1 MKKTTLFTMLTMLL
15 LFVSSNVWADD
26 EPFYTLETV
35 PFTEGTNHTDY
46 NKYFD
51 DEHDGMIWNAPGN
64 QSMDGRWRIGGKSTK
79 EVPFDKV
86 DRTITAKTPMASAID
101 RVVLNHFGVS
111 RDQVTVNSLTL
122 TVASDEEY
130 KTVIDEVVLTPSITK
145 GKAGSEEF
153 LPTAFAEWPTEA
165 YYRLTINLSNTSTS
179 NGGLDVA
186 SIQFFAPTGGGGVTV
201 RKPSIT
207 PNGGTFY
214 EPQEVTLVSE
224 GNTIYYTLDGTEPN
238 EASTEYTV
246 PFVVSQ
252 SCTVKAIAYDND
264 DNASSIASA
273 DFIIKTA
280 ATYTSIAELCAAAT
294 KTQEQAVVVFN
305 NWICTGV
312 ANSNAYFTDGKNG
325 ILLYQN
331 GHGFEVGDVLTGST
345 QVSLT
350 LYNECAEIVGL
361 TSTSQ
366 GLTVTKGEGAIPMKV
381 VISDL
386 EKNMQGNLITLE
398 NVTYNAASNVFID
411 DDDNEITPYNRFIK
425 LPTLIDG
432 KPYNVTGVA
441 IWFAN
446 KQVWEIAPRT
456 EQEFQLLTSQI
467 APVSSWSVASESVHV
482 NGTPT
487 ATFTTNSDGA
497 VTYTSS
503 DENVATI
510 DANGNITPKAYGVTT
525 ITASVAETETYLADS
540 KSFTLRVNE
549 EGYAEVVFAYND
561 EDIAGLG
568 APDTGAEIT
577 VTRNDVITFYANK
590 AYAKPDDTHIKFYG
604 SKFEKQGEGE
614 EETTVLTE
622 PSIIQLS
629 VVNGYAIVKI
639 TLTATGEGY
648 IKEWKDQ
655 YGTAA
660 AIDGATATWEGD
672 CEKVVLTNQASS
684 QARIKTIAVTYIDTS
699 IVDAISLTPATSE
712 GEKVIYNLAGQ
723 RLQKMQKG
731 INIVGGKKYIV
742 K

>member
-1 MKKTTLFTMLTMLL
+1 MKKTTFYSLLTMLL
-15 LFVSSNVWADD
+15 FCVSNAWADASWVKTAPED
-26 EPFYTLETV
+26 LQTGDVVAFVELTNSYVLTNNS
-35 PFTEGTNHTDY
+35 GT
-46 NKYFD
+46 
-51 DEHDGMIWNAPGN
+51 
-64 QSMDGRWRIGGKSTK
+64 
-79 EVPFDKV
+79 
-86 DRTITAKTPMASAID
+86 ASAPAAATIS
-101 RVVLNHFGVS
+101 LNDDKSEILGQVS
-111 RDQVTVNSLTL
+111 DQWKWEVTV
-122 TVASDEEY
+122 SDNGLQLNVPGSSDY
-130 KTVIDEVVLTPSITK
+130 LYCTNTNNGVRVGSNTNNVFTI
-145 GKAGSEEF
+145 SEEGYLF
-153 LPTAFAEWPTEA
+153 NKATSRYIGVYKDKPDWRCYTSINNNIKDQSFAFFKYT
-165 YYRLTINLSNTSTS
+165 
-179 NGGLDVA
+179 D
-186 SIQFFAPTGGGGVTV
+186 GGGGGTTVAKPTFNPAGGIYTEALTVTISADEDCYILYTTDGISP
-201 RKPSIT
+201 KESQAAI
-207 PNGGTFY
+207 
-214 EPQEVTLVSE
+214 LVE
-224 GNTIYYTLDGTEPN
+224 GNTATVEVKETTTIRAFALDRDEN
-238 EASTEYTV
+238 KSSEAV
-246 PFVVSQ
+246 
-252 SCTVKAIAYDND
+252 
-264 DNASSIASA
+264 
-273 DFIIKTA
+273 
-280 ATYTSIAELCAAAT
+280 ATYKIVTPVNTIAELCAAAT
-294 KTQEQAVVVFN
+294 ETLEPAVVVFN

-312 ANSNAYFTDGKNG
+312 ASSNAYFTDGKNG

-398 NVTYNAASNVFID
+398 NVTYNAASGVFID

-467 APVSSWSVASESVHV
+467 APVSSWSVASESVYV

-540 KSFTLRVNE
+540 KSFTLHVNE
-549 EGYAEVVFAYND
+549 EGYAEVVFGYND

-590 AYAKPDDTHIKFYG
+590 AYAKPDDTHIKIYG

-629 VVNGYAIVKI
+629 VVNGYAIVKV

>member
-1 MKKTTLFTMLTMLL
+1 MLL
-15 LFVSSNVWADD
+15 FCVSNAWADASWVKTAPED
-26 EPFYTLETV
+26 LQTGDVVAFVELTNSYVLTNNS
-35 PFTEGTNHTDY
+35 GT
-46 NKYFD
+46 
-51 DEHDGMIWNAPGN
+51 
-64 QSMDGRWRIGGKSTK
+64 
-79 EVPFDKV
+79 
-86 DRTITAKTPMASAID
+86 ASAPSAATIS
-101 RVVLNHFGVS
+101 LNDDKSEILGQVS
-111 RDQVTVNSLTL
+111 DQWKWEVTV
-122 TVASDEEY
+122 SDNGLQLNVPGSSDY
-130 KTVIDEVVLTPSITK
+130 LYCTNTNNGVRVGSNTNNVFTI
-145 GKAGSEEF
+145 SEEGYLF
-153 LPTAFAEWPTEA
+153 NKATSRYIGVYKDKPDWRCYTSINNNIKDQSFAFFKYT
-165 YYRLTINLSNTSTS
+165 
-179 NGGLDVA
+179 D
-186 SIQFFAPTGGGGVTV
+186 GGGGGTTVAKPTFNPAGGIYTEALTVTISADEDCYILYTTDGISP
-201 RKPSIT
+201 KESQAAI
-207 PNGGTFY
+207 
-214 EPQEVTLVSE
+214 LVE
-224 GNTIYYTLDGTEPN
+224 GNTATVEVKETTTIRAFALDR
-238 EASTEYTV
+238 
-246 PFVVSQ
+246 
-252 SCTVKAIAYDND
+252 D
-264 DNASSIASA
+264 DNKSSEAV
-273 DFIIKTA
+273 
-280 ATYTSIAELCAAAT
+280 ATYKIVTPVNTIAELCAAAT
-294 KTQEQAVVVFN
+294 ETLEPAVVVFN

-312 ANSNAYFTDGKNG
+312 ASSNAYFTDGKNG

-467 APVSSWSVASESVHV
+467 APVSSWSVASESVYV

-525 ITASVAETETYLADS
+525 ITANVAETETYLADS

-590 AYAKPDDTHIKFYG
+590 AYAKPDDTHIKIYG

-699 IVDAISLTPATSE
+699 IVDAISLTPAIPE
-712 GEKVIYNLAGQ
+712 GEKAIYNLAGQ

>member
-1 MKKTTLFTMLTMLL
+1 MKKTTFYSLLTMLL
-15 LFVSSNVWADD
+15 FCVSNAWADASWVKTAPED
-26 EPFYTLETV
+26 LQTGDVVAFVELTNSYVLTNNS
-35 PFTEGTNHTDY
+35 GT
-46 NKYFD
+46 
-51 DEHDGMIWNAPGN
+51 
-64 QSMDGRWRIGGKSTK
+64 
-79 EVPFDKV
+79 
-86 DRTITAKTPMASAID
+86 ASAPAAATIS
-101 RVVLNHFGVS
+101 LNDDKSEILGQVS
-111 RDQVTVNSLTL
+111 DQWKWEVTV
-122 TVASDEEY
+122 SDNDLQLNVPGSSDY
-130 KTVIDEVVLTPSITK
+130 LYCTNTNNGVRVGSNTNNVFTI
-145 GKAGSEEF
+145 SEEGYLF
-153 LPTAFAEWPTEA
+153 NKATSRYIGVYKDKPDWRCYTSINNNIKDQSFAFFKYT
-165 YYRLTINLSNTSTS
+165 
-179 NGGLDVA
+179 D
-186 SIQFFAPTGGGGVTV
+186 GGGGGTTVAKPTFNPAGGIYTEALTVTISADEDCYILYTTDGISP
-201 RKPSIT
+201 KESQAAI
-207 PNGGTFY
+207 
-214 EPQEVTLVSE
+214 LVE
-224 GNTIYYTLDGTEPN
+224 GNTATVEVKETTTIRAFALDRDEN
-238 EASTEYTV
+238 KSSEAV
-246 PFVVSQ
+246 
-252 SCTVKAIAYDND
+252 
-264 DNASSIASA
+264 
-273 DFIIKTA
+273 
-280 ATYTSIAELCAAAT
+280 ATYKIVTPVNTIAELCAAAT
-294 KTQEQAVVVFN
+294 ETLEPAVVVFN

-312 ANSNAYFTDGKNG
+312 ASSNAYFTDGKNG

-398 NVTYNAASNVFID
+398 NVTYNAASGVFID

-467 APVSSWSVASESVHV
+467 APVSSWSVASESVYV

-525 ITASVAETETYLADS
+525 ITANVAETETYLADS
-540 KSFTLRVNE
+540 KSFTLHVNE

-590 AYAKPDDTHIKFYG
+590 AYAKPDDTHIKIYG

-699 IVDAISLTPATSE
+699 IVDAISLTPAMPE
-712 GEKVIYNLAGQ
+712 GEKAIYNLAGQ

>member
-1 MKKTTLFTMLTMLL
+1 MKKTTFYSLLTMLL
-15 LFVSSNVWADD
+15 FCVSNAWADASWVKTAPED
-26 EPFYTLETV
+26 LQTGDVVAFVELTNSYVLTNNS
-35 PFTEGTNHTDY
+35 GT
-46 NKYFD
+46 
-51 DEHDGMIWNAPGN
+51 
-64 QSMDGRWRIGGKSTK
+64 
-79 EVPFDKV
+79 
-86 DRTITAKTPMASAID
+86 ASAPSAATIS
-101 RVVLNHFGVS
+101 LNDDKSEILGQVS
-111 RDQVTVNSLTL
+111 DQWKWEVTV
-122 TVASDEEY
+122 SDNGLQLNVPGSSDY
-130 KTVIDEVVLTPSITK
+130 LYCTNTNNGVRVGSNTNNVFTI
-145 GKAGSEEF
+145 SEEGYLF
-153 LPTAFAEWPTEA
+153 NKATSRYIGVYKDKPDWRCYTSINNNIKDQSFAFFKYT
-165 YYRLTINLSNTSTS
+165 
-179 NGGLDVA
+179 D
-186 SIQFFAPTGGGGVTV
+186 GGGGGTTVAKPTFNPAGGIYTEALTVTISADEDCYILYTTDGISP
-201 RKPSIT
+201 KESQAAI
-207 PNGGTFY
+207 
-214 EPQEVTLVSE
+214 LVE
-224 GNTIYYTLDGTEPN
+224 GNTATVEVKETTTIRAFALDRDEN
-238 EASTEYTV
+238 KSSEAV
-246 PFVVSQ
+246 
-252 SCTVKAIAYDND
+252 
-264 DNASSIASA
+264 
-273 DFIIKTA
+273 
-280 ATYTSIAELCAAAT
+280 ATYKIVTPVNTIAELCAAAT
-294 KTQEQAVVVFN
+294 ETLEPAVVVFN

-312 ANSNAYFTDGKNG
+312 ASSNAYFTDGKNG

-467 APVSSWSVASESVHV
+467 APVSSWSVASESVYV

-540 KSFTLRVNE
+540 KSFTLHVNE
-549 EGYAEVVFAYND
+549 EGYAEVVFGYND

-590 AYAKPDDTHIKFYG
+590 AYAKPDDTHIKIYG

>member
-1 MKKTTLFTMLTMLL
+1 MKKTTFYSLLTMLL
-15 LFVSSNVWADD
+15 FCVSNAWADASWVKTAPED
-26 EPFYTLETV
+26 LQSGDVVAFVELTNSYVLTNNS
-35 PFTEGTNHTDY
+35 GTGSAPAAATISLN
-46 NKYFD
+46 D
-51 DEHDGMIWNAPGN
+51 D
-64 QSMDGRWRIGGKSTK
+64 KS
-79 EVPFDKV
+79 E
-86 DRTITAKTPMASAID
+86 I
-101 RVVLNHFGVS
+101 LGQVS
-111 RDQVTVNSLTL
+111 DQWKWEVTV
-122 TVASDEEY
+122 SDNGLQLNVPGSSDY
-130 KTVIDEVVLTPSITK
+130 LYCTNTNNGVRVGSNTNNVFTI
-145 GKAGSEEF
+145 SEEGYLF
-153 LPTAFAEWPTEA
+153 NKATSRYIGVYKDKPDWRCYTSINNNIKDQSFAFFKYT
-165 YYRLTINLSNTSTS
+165 
-179 NGGLDVA
+179 D
-186 SIQFFAPTGGGGVTV
+186 GGGGGTTVAKPTFNPAGGIYTEALTVTISADEDCYILYTTDGISP
-201 RKPSIT
+201 KESQAAI
-207 PNGGTFY
+207 
-214 EPQEVTLVSE
+214 LVE
-224 GNTIYYTLDGTEPN
+224 GNTATVEVKETTTIRAFALDRDEN
-238 EASTEYTV
+238 KSSEAV
-246 PFVVSQ
+246 
-252 SCTVKAIAYDND
+252 
-264 DNASSIASA
+264 
-273 DFIIKTA
+273 
-280 ATYTSIAELCAAAT
+280 ATYKIVTPVNTIAELCAAAT
-294 KTQEQAVVVFN
+294 ETLEPAVVVFN

-312 ANSNAYFTDGKNG
+312 ASSNAYFTDGKNG

-398 NVTYNAASNVFID
+398 NVTYNAASGVFID

-467 APVSSWSVASESVHV
+467 APVSSWSVASESVYV

-525 ITASVAETETYLADS
+525 ITANVAETETYLADS

-577 VTRNDVITFYANK
+577 VTRDDVITFYANK
-590 AYAKPDDTHIKFYG
+590 AYAKPDDTHIKIYG

-629 VVNGYAIVKI
+629 VVNGYAIVKV

>member
-1 MKKTTLFTMLTMLL
+1 MKKTTFYSLLTMLL
-15 LFVSSNVWADD
+15 FCVSNAWADASWVKTAPED
-26 EPFYTLETV
+26 LQSGDVVAFVELTNSYVLTNNS
-35 PFTEGTNHTDY
+35 GTGSAPAAATISLN
-46 NKYFD
+46 D
-51 DEHDGMIWNAPGN
+51 D
-64 QSMDGRWRIGGKSTK
+64 KS
-79 EVPFDKV
+79 E
-86 DRTITAKTPMASAID
+86 I
-101 RVVLNHFGVS
+101 LGQVS
-111 RDQVTVNSLTL
+111 DQWKWEVTV
-122 TVASDEEY
+122 SDNGLQFNVPGSSDY
-130 KTVIDEVVLTPSITK
+130 LYCTNTNNGVRVGSNTNNVFTI
-145 GKAGSEEF
+145 SEEGYLF
-153 LPTAFAEWPTEA
+153 NKATSRYIGVYKDKPDWRCYTS
-165 YYRLTINLSNTSTS
+165 INNNIKDQSF
-179 NGGLDVA
+179 V
-186 SIQFFAPTGGGGVTV
+186 FFKYTDGGGGGNKIAKPTFNPAGGIYTEALTVTISADEDCYILYSTDGIN
-201 RKPSIT
+201 PEES
-207 PNGGTFY
+207 
-214 EPQEVTLVSE
+214 QAATLVE
-224 GNTIYYTLDGTEPN
+224 GNTATVEVKETTTIRAFALDR
-238 EASTEYTV
+238 
-246 PFVVSQ
+246 
-252 SCTVKAIAYDND
+252 D
-264 DNASSIASA
+264 DNKSSEAV
-273 DFIIKTA
+273 
-280 ATYTSIAELCAAAT
+280 ATYKIVTPVTSIAELCAAAT
-294 KTQEQAVVVFN
+294 ETLEPAVVVFN

-312 ANSNAYFTDGKNG
+312 ASSNAYFTDGKNG

-467 APVSSWSVASESVHV
+467 APVSSWSVASESVYV

-568 APDTGAEIT
+568 APDIGAEIT

-590 AYAKPDDTHIKFYG
+590 AYAKPDDTHIKIYG

-629 VVNGYAIVKI
+629 VVNGYAIVKV

-699 IVDAISLTPATSE
+699 IVDAISLTPAMPE
-712 GEKVIYNLAGQ
+712 GEKAIYNLAGQ

>member
-1 MKKTTLFTMLTMLL
+1 MKKTTFYSLLTML
-15 LFVSSNVWADD
+15 FFCVSNAWADASWVKTAPED
-26 EPFYTLETV
+26 LQTGDVVAFVELTNSYVLTNNS
-35 PFTEGTNHTDY
+35 GT
-46 NKYFD
+46 
-51 DEHDGMIWNAPGN
+51 
-64 QSMDGRWRIGGKSTK
+64 
-79 EVPFDKV
+79 
-86 DRTITAKTPMASAID
+86 ASAPAAATIS
-101 RVVLNHFGVS
+101 LNDDKSEILGQVS
-111 RDQVTVNSLTL
+111 DQWKWEVTV
-122 TVASDEEY
+122 SDNGLQLNVPGSSDY
-130 KTVIDEVVLTPSITK
+130 LYCTNTNNGVRVGSNTNNVFTI
-145 GKAGSEEF
+145 SEEGYLF
-153 LPTAFAEWPTEA
+153 NKATSRYIGVYKDKPDWRCYTSINNNIKDQSFAFFKYT
-165 YYRLTINLSNTSTS
+165 
-179 NGGLDVA
+179 D
-186 SIQFFAPTGGGGVTV
+186 GGGGGTTVAKPTFNPAGGIYTEALTVTISADEDCYILYTTDGISP
-201 RKPSIT
+201 KESQAAI
-207 PNGGTFY
+207 
-214 EPQEVTLVSE
+214 LVE
-224 GNTIYYTLDGTEPN
+224 GNTATVEVKETTTIRAFALDRDEN
-238 EASTEYTV
+238 KSSEAV
-246 PFVVSQ
+246 
-252 SCTVKAIAYDND
+252 
-264 DNASSIASA
+264 
-273 DFIIKTA
+273 
-280 ATYTSIAELCAAAT
+280 ATYKIVTPVNTIAELCAAAT
-294 KTQEQAVVVFN
+294 ETLEPAVVVFN

-312 ANSNAYFTDGKNG
+312 ASSNAYFTDGKNG

-467 APVSSWSVASESVHV
+467 APVSSWSVASESVYV

-540 KSFTLRVNE
+540 KSFTLHVNE
-549 EGYAEVVFAYND
+549 EGYAEVVFGYND

-590 AYAKPDDTHIKFYG
+590 AYAKPDDTHIKIYG

>member
-1 MKKTTLFTMLTMLL
+1 MLL
-15 LFVSSNVWADD
+15 FCVSNAWADASWVKTAPED
-26 EPFYTLETV
+26 LQSGDVVAFVELTNSYVLTNNS
-35 PFTEGTNHTDY
+35 GTGSAPAAATISLN
-46 NKYFD
+46 D
-51 DEHDGMIWNAPGN
+51 D
-64 QSMDGRWRIGGKSTK
+64 KS
-79 EVPFDKV
+79 E
-86 DRTITAKTPMASAID
+86 I
-101 RVVLNHFGVS
+101 LGQVS
-111 RDQVTVNSLTL
+111 DQWKWEVTV
-122 TVASDEEY
+122 SDNGLQLNVPGSSDY
-130 KTVIDEVVLTPSITK
+130 LYCTNTNNGVRVGSNTNNVFTI
-145 GKAGSEEF
+145 SEEGYLF
-153 LPTAFAEWPTEA
+153 NKATSRYIGVYKDKPDWRCYTSINNNIKDQSFAFFKYT
-165 YYRLTINLSNTSTS
+165 
-179 NGGLDVA
+179 D
-186 SIQFFAPTGGGGVTV
+186 GGGGGTTVAKPTFNPAGGIYTEALTVTISADEDCYILYTTDGISP
-201 RKPSIT
+201 KESQAAI
-207 PNGGTFY
+207 
-214 EPQEVTLVSE
+214 LVE
-224 GNTIYYTLDGTEPN
+224 GNTATVEVKETTTIRAFALDR
-238 EASTEYTV
+238 
-246 PFVVSQ
+246 
-252 SCTVKAIAYDND
+252 D
-264 DNASSIASA
+264 DNKSSEAV
-273 DFIIKTA
+273 
-280 ATYTSIAELCAAAT
+280 ATYKIVTPVNTIAELCAAAT
-294 KTQEQAVVVFN
+294 ETLEPAVVVFN

-312 ANSNAYFTDGKNG
+312 ASSNAYFTDGKNG

-467 APVSSWSVASESVHV
+467 APVSSWSVASESVYV

-590 AYAKPDDTHIKFYG
+590 AYAKPDDTHIKIYG

-629 VVNGYAIVKI
+629 VVNGYAIVKV

>member
-1 MKKTTLFTMLTMLL
+1 MKKTTLYFLLTMLL
-15 LFVSSNVWADD
+15 FCVSNAWADASWVKTAPED
-26 EPFYTLETV
+26 LQSGDVVAFVELTNSYVLTNNS
-35 PFTEGTNHTDY
+35 GTGSAPAAATISLN
-46 NKYFD
+46 D
-51 DEHDGMIWNAPGN
+51 D
-64 QSMDGRWRIGGKSTK
+64 KS
-79 EVPFDKV
+79 E
-86 DRTITAKTPMASAID
+86 I
-101 RVVLNHFGVS
+101 LGQVS
-111 RDQVTVNSLTL
+111 DQWKWEVTV
-122 TVASDEEY
+122 SDNGLQLNVPGSSDY
-130 KTVIDEVVLTPSITK
+130 LYCTNTNNGVRVGSNTNNVFTI
-145 GKAGSEEF
+145 SEEGYLF
-153 LPTAFAEWPTEA
+153 NKATSRYIGVYKDKPDWRCYTSINNNIKDQSFAFFKYT
-165 YYRLTINLSNTSTS
+165 
-179 NGGLDVA
+179 D
-186 SIQFFAPTGGGGVTV
+186 GGGGGTTVAKPTFNPAGGIYTEALTVTISADEDCYILYTTDGISP
-201 RKPSIT
+201 KESQAAI
-207 PNGGTFY
+207 
-214 EPQEVTLVSE
+214 LVE
-224 GNTIYYTLDGTEPN
+224 GNTATVEVKETTTIRAFALDRDEN
-238 EASTEYTV
+238 KSSEAV
-246 PFVVSQ
+246 
-252 SCTVKAIAYDND
+252 
-264 DNASSIASA
+264 
-273 DFIIKTA
+273 
-280 ATYTSIAELCAAAT
+280 ATYKIVTPVNTIAELCAAAT
-294 KTQEQAVVVFN
+294 ETLEPAVVVFN

-312 ANSNAYFTDGKNG
+312 ASSNAYFTDGKNG

-467 APVSSWSVASESVHV
+467 APVSSWSVASESVYV

-540 KSFTLRVNE
+540 KSFTLHVNE
-549 EGYAEVVFAYND
+549 EGYAEVVFGYND

-577 VTRNDVITFYANK
+577 VTRNDVITFSANK
-590 AYAKPDDTHIKFYG
+590 AYAKPDDTHIKIYG

-629 VVNGYAIVKI
+629 VVNGYAIVKV

-699 IVDAISLTPATSE
+699 IVDAISLTPAMPE
-712 GEKVIYNLAGQ
+712 GEKAIYNLAGQ

>member
-1 MKKTTLFTMLTMLL
+1 MLL
-15 LFVSSNVWADD
+15 FCVSNAWADASWVKTAPED
-26 EPFYTLETV
+26 LQSGDVVAFVELTNSYVLTNNS
-35 PFTEGTNHTDY
+35 GTGSAPAAATISLN
-46 NKYFD
+46 D
-51 DEHDGMIWNAPGN
+51 D
-64 QSMDGRWRIGGKSTK
+64 KS
-79 EVPFDKV
+79 E
-86 DRTITAKTPMASAID
+86 I
-101 RVVLNHFGVS
+101 LGQVS
-111 RDQVTVNSLTL
+111 DQWKWEVTV
-122 TVASDEEY
+122 SDNGLQLNVPGSSDY
-130 KTVIDEVVLTPSITK
+130 LYCTNTNNGVRVGSNTNNVFTI
-145 GKAGSEEF
+145 SEEGYLF
-153 LPTAFAEWPTEA
+153 NKATSRYIGVYKDKPDWRCYTSINNNIKDQSFAFFKYT
-165 YYRLTINLSNTSTS
+165 
-179 NGGLDVA
+179 D
-186 SIQFFAPTGGGGVTV
+186 GGGGGTTVAKPTFNPAGGIYTEALTVTISADEDCYILYTTDGISP
-201 RKPSIT
+201 KESQAAI
-207 PNGGTFY
+207 
-214 EPQEVTLVSE
+214 LVE
-224 GNTIYYTLDGTEPN
+224 GNTATVEVKETTTIRAFALDRDEN
-238 EASTEYTV
+238 KSSEAV
-246 PFVVSQ
+246 
-252 SCTVKAIAYDND
+252 
-264 DNASSIASA
+264 
-273 DFIIKTA
+273 
-280 ATYTSIAELCAAAT
+280 ATYKIVTPVNTIAELCAAAT
-294 KTQEQAVVVFN
+294 ETLEPAVVVFN

-312 ANSNAYFTDGKNG
+312 ASSNAYFTDGKNG

-398 NVTYNAASNVFID
+398 NVTYNAASGVFID

-467 APVSSWSVASESVHV
+467 APVSSWSVASESVYV

-525 ITASVAETETYLADS
+525 ITANVAETETYLADS

-577 VTRNDVITFYANK
+577 VTRDDVITFYANK
-590 AYAKPDDTHIKFYG
+590 AYAKPDDTHIKIYG

-629 VVNGYAIVKI
+629 VVNGYAIVKV

>member
-1 MKKTTLFTMLTMLL
+1 MKKTTFYSLLTMLL
-15 LFVSSNVWADD
+15 FCVSNAWADASWVKTAPED
-26 EPFYTLETV
+26 LQSGDVVAFVELTNSYVLTNNS
-35 PFTEGTNHTDY
+35 GTGSAPAAATISLN
-46 NKYFD
+46 D
-51 DEHDGMIWNAPGN
+51 D
-64 QSMDGRWRIGGKSTK
+64 KS
-79 EVPFDKV
+79 E
-86 DRTITAKTPMASAID
+86 I
-101 RVVLNHFGVS
+101 LGQVS
-111 RDQVTVNSLTL
+111 DQWKWEVTV
-122 TVASDEEY
+122 SDNGLQLNVPGSSDY
-130 KTVIDEVVLTPSITK
+130 LYCTNTNNGVRVGSNTNNVFTI
-145 GKAGSEEF
+145 SEEGYLF
-153 LPTAFAEWPTEA
+153 NKATSRYIGVYKDKPDWRCYTS
-165 YYRLTINLSNTSTS
+165 INNNIKDQSF
-179 NGGLDVA
+179 V
-186 SIQFFAPTGGGGVTV
+186 FFKYTDGGGGGNKIAKPTFNPAGGIYTEALTVTISADEDCYILYSTDGIN
-201 RKPSIT
+201 PEES
-207 PNGGTFY
+207 
-214 EPQEVTLVSE
+214 QAATLVE
-224 GNTIYYTLDGTEPN
+224 GNTATVEVKETTTIRAFALDR
-238 EASTEYTV
+238 
-246 PFVVSQ
+246 
-252 SCTVKAIAYDND
+252 D
-264 DNASSIASA
+264 DNKSSEAV
-273 DFIIKTA
+273 
-280 ATYTSIAELCAAAT
+280 ATYKIVTPVTSIAELCAAAT
-294 KTQEQAVVVFN
+294 ETLEPAVVVFN

-312 ANSNAYFTDGKNG
+312 ASSNAYFTDGKNG

-467 APVSSWSVASESVHV
+467 APVSSWSVASESVYV

-525 ITASVAETETYLADS
+525 ITANVAETETYLADS

-568 APDTGAEIT
+568 APDIGAEIT

-590 AYAKPDDTHIKFYG
+590 AYAKPDDTHIKIYG

-629 VVNGYAIVKI
+629 VVNGYAIVKV

-699 IVDAISLTPATSE
+699 IVDAISLTPAMPE
-712 GEKVIYNLAGQ
+712 GEKAIYNLAGQ

>member
-1 MKKTTLFTMLTMLL
+1 MLL
-15 LFVSSNVWADD
+15 FCVSNAWADASWVKTAPED
-26 EPFYTLETV
+26 LQTGDVVAFVELTNSYVLTNNS
-35 PFTEGTNHTDY
+35 GTGSAPAAATISLN
-46 NKYFD
+46 D
-51 DEHDGMIWNAPGN
+51 D
-64 QSMDGRWRIGGKSTK
+64 KS
-79 EVPFDKV
+79 E
-86 DRTITAKTPMASAID
+86 I
-101 RVVLNHFGVS
+101 LGQVS
-111 RDQVTVNSLTL
+111 DQWKWEVTV
-122 TVASDEEY
+122 SDNGLQLNVPGSSDY
-130 KTVIDEVVLTPSITK
+130 LYCTNTNNGVRVGSNTNNVFTI
-145 GKAGSEEF
+145 SEEGYLF
-153 LPTAFAEWPTEA
+153 NKATSRYIGVYKDKPDWRCYTSINNNIKDQSFAFFKYT
-165 YYRLTINLSNTSTS
+165 
-179 NGGLDVA
+179 D
-186 SIQFFAPTGGGGVTV
+186 GGGGGTTVAKPTFNPAGGIYTEALTVTISADEDCYILYTTDGISP
-201 RKPSIT
+201 KESQAAI
-207 PNGGTFY
+207 
-214 EPQEVTLVSE
+214 LVE
-224 GNTIYYTLDGTEPN
+224 GNTATVEVKETTTIRAFALDRDEN
-238 EASTEYTV
+238 KSSEAV
-246 PFVVSQ
+246 
-252 SCTVKAIAYDND
+252 
-264 DNASSIASA
+264 
-273 DFIIKTA
+273 
-280 ATYTSIAELCAAAT
+280 ATYKIVTPVNTIAELCAAAT
-294 KTQEQAVVVFN
+294 ETLEPAVVVFN

-312 ANSNAYFTDGKNG
+312 ASSNAYFTDGKNG

-398 NVTYNAASNVFID
+398 NVTYNAASGVFID

-467 APVSSWSVASESVHV
+467 APVSSWSVASESVYV

-525 ITASVAETETYLADS
+525 ITANVAETETYLADS

-590 AYAKPDDTHIKFYG
+590 AYAKPDDTHIKIYG

>member
-1 MKKTTLFTMLTMLL
+1 MKKTTFYSLLTML
-15 LFVSSNVWADD
+15 FFCVSNAWADASWVKTAPED
-26 EPFYTLETV
+26 LQSGDVVAFVELTNSYVLTNNS
-35 PFTEGTNHTDY
+35 GTGSAPAAATISLN
-46 NKYFD
+46 D
-51 DEHDGMIWNAPGN
+51 D
-64 QSMDGRWRIGGKSTK
+64 KS
-79 EVPFDKV
+79 E
-86 DRTITAKTPMASAID
+86 I
-101 RVVLNHFGVS
+101 LGQVS
-111 RDQVTVNSLTL
+111 DQWKWEVTVSDNGLQLNVPGSSDYLYCTN
-122 TVASDEEY
+122 TNNGVRVGSNTNNVFTISDEGYLFNKATSRYIGVY
-130 KTVIDEVVLTPSITK
+130 KDKPDWRCYTSINNNIK
-145 GKAGSEEF
+145 DQSF
-153 LPTAFAEWPTEA
+153 AFFKYT
-165 YYRLTINLSNTSTS
+165 
-179 NGGLDVA
+179 D
-186 SIQFFAPTGGGGVTV
+186 GGGGGTTVAKPTFNPAGGIYTEALTVTISADEDCYILYTTDGISP
-201 RKPSIT
+201 KESQAAI
-207 PNGGTFY
+207 
-214 EPQEVTLVSE
+214 LVE
-224 GNTIYYTLDGTEPN
+224 GNTATVEVKETTTIRAFALDRDEN
-238 EASTEYTV
+238 KSSEAV
-246 PFVVSQ
+246 
-252 SCTVKAIAYDND
+252 
-264 DNASSIASA
+264 
-273 DFIIKTA
+273 
-280 ATYTSIAELCAAAT
+280 ATYKIVTPVNTIAELCAAAT
-294 KTQEQAVVVFN
+294 ETLEPAVVVFN

-312 ANSNAYFTDGKNG
+312 ASSNAYFTDGKNG

-398 NVTYNAASNVFID
+398 NVTYNAASGVFID

-467 APVSSWSVASESVHV
+467 APVSSWSVASESVYV

-525 ITASVAETETYLADS
+525 ITANVAETETYLADS

-577 VTRNDVITFYANK
+577 VTRDDVITFSANK
-590 AYAKPDDTHIKFYG
+590 AYAKPDDTHIKIYG

-629 VVNGYAIVKI
+629 VVNGYAIVKV

-699 IVDAISLTPATSE
+699 IVDAISLTPAMPE
-712 GEKVIYNLAGQ
+712 GEKAIYNLAGQ

>member
-1 MKKTTLFTMLTMLL
+1 MLL
-15 LFVSSNVWADD
+15 FCVSNAWADASWVKTAPED
-26 EPFYTLETV
+26 LQSGDVVAFVELTNSYVLTNNS
-35 PFTEGTNHTDY
+35 GT
-46 NKYFD
+46 
-51 DEHDGMIWNAPGN
+51 GSAPAAA
-64 QSMDGRWRIGGKSTK
+64 
-79 EVPFDKV
+79 
-86 DRTITAKTPMASAID
+86 TIT
-101 RVVLNHFGVS
+101 LNDDKSEILGQVS
-111 RDQVTVNSLTL
+111 DQWKWEVTV
-122 TVASDEEY
+122 SDNGLQLNVPGSSDY
-130 KTVIDEVVLTPSITK
+130 LYCTNTNNGVRVGSNTNNVFTI
-145 GKAGSEEF
+145 SEEGYLF
-153 LPTAFAEWPTEA
+153 NKATSRYIGVYKDKPDWRCYTSINNNIKDQSFAFFKYT
-165 YYRLTINLSNTSTS
+165 
-179 NGGLDVA
+179 D
-186 SIQFFAPTGGGGVTV
+186 GGGGGTTVAKPTFNPAGGIYTEALTVTISADEDCYILYTTDGISP
-201 RKPSIT
+201 KESQAAI
-207 PNGGTFY
+207 
-214 EPQEVTLVSE
+214 LVE
-224 GNTIYYTLDGTEPN
+224 GNTATVEVKETTTIRAFALDRDEN
-238 EASTEYTV
+238 KSSEAV
-246 PFVVSQ
+246 
-252 SCTVKAIAYDND
+252 
-264 DNASSIASA
+264 
-273 DFIIKTA
+273 
-280 ATYTSIAELCAAAT
+280 ATYKIVTPVNTIAELCAAAT
-294 KTQEQAVVVFN
+294 ETLEPAVVVFN

-312 ANSNAYFTDGKNG
+312 ASSNAYFTDGKNG

-366 GLTVTKGEGAIPMKV
+366 GLTVTKGEGAIPIKV

-398 NVTYNAASNVFID
+398 NVTYNAASGVFID

-467 APVSSWSVASESVHV
+467 APVSSWSVASESVYV

-590 AYAKPDDTHIKFYG
+590 AYAKPDDTHIKIYG

-629 VVNGYAIVKI
+629 VVNGYAIVKV

-699 IVDAISLTPATSE
+699 IVDAISLTPAMPE
-712 GEKVIYNLAGQ
+712 GEKAIYNLAGQ

>member
-1 MKKTTLFTMLTMLL
+1 MKKTTFFSLLTMLL
-15 LFVSSNVWADD
+15 FCASNAWADASWVKTAPED
-26 EPFYTLETV
+26 LQSGDVVAFVEL
-35 PFTEGTNHTDY
+35 N
-46 NKYFD
+46 
-51 DEHDGMIWNAPGN
+51 NA
-64 QSMDGRWRIGGKSTK
+64 
-79 EVPFDKV
+79 
-86 DRTITAKTPMASAID
+86 
-101 RVVLNHFGVS
+101 
-111 RDQVTVNSLTL
+111 
-122 TVASDEEY
+122 Y
-130 KTVIDEVVLTPSITK
+130 VLTNNNGT
-145 GKAGSEEF
+145 GSA
-153 LPTAFAEWPTEA
+153 PTAMIISLNADQSEILGEVSEQWKWEV
-165 YYRLTINLSNTSTS
+165 TISDDGLQFNVPGSSDYLYCTNANNGVRVGSNTSNVFSISEEGYLFNKATS
-179 NGGLDVA
+179 RYIGVYKDKPDWRCYT
-186 SIQFFAPTGGGGVTV
+186 SINNNIKEQSFGFFKYTDGGGGGTTVARPTFNPAGGIYTEPLTVTISADEDCYILYTTDGIS
-201 RKPSIT
+201 P
-207 PNGGTFY
+207 
-214 EPQEVTLVSE
+214 EVSQAATLVEANTATVEVRETTTIRAFALYMGANKSSE
-224 GNTIYYTLDGTEPN
+224 
-238 EASTEYTV
+238 AV
-246 PFVVSQ
+246 
-252 SCTVKAIAYDND
+252 
-264 DNASSIASA
+264 
-273 DFIIKTA
+273 
-280 ATYTSIAELCAAAT
+280 ATYKIVTPVTTIAELCETAT
-294 KTQEQAVVVFN
+294 ETMEPAVVVFN

-312 ANSNAYFTDGKNG
+312 ASSNAYFTDGKNG

-331 GHGFEVGDVLTGST
+331 GHGFEVGDELTGTT

-361 TSTSQ
+361 TSSSQ
-366 GLTVTKGEGAIPMKV
+366 GLTVTKGEGATPMQV
-381 VISDL
+381 IISDL
-386 EKNMQGNLITLE
+386 DKTMQGNLITLE
-398 NVTYNAASNVFID
+398 NVTYNAAGNVFID
-411 DDDNEITPYNRFIK
+411 DDDNQITPYNRFIK

-441 IWFAN
+441 IWYSN
-446 KQVWEIAPRT
+446 KQIWEIAPRT
-456 EQEFQLLTSQI
+456 EDEFQLLTSQV
-467 APVSSWSVASESVHV
+467 APVSSWSVTSESVYV

-487 ATFTTNSDGA
+487 ATFTTNSDGV

-510 DANGNITPKAYGVTT
+510 DANGNISPVGYGVTI
-525 ITASVAETETYLADS
+525 ITANVAETETYLADS

-549 EGYAEVVFAYND
+549 EGYAEVVFGYND

-590 AYAKPDDTHIKFYG
+590 AYAKPDDTHIKIYG

-629 VVNGYAIVKI
+629 VVNGYAIVKV

-699 IVDAISLTPATSE
+699 IVDAISTPTVVLG
-712 GEKVIYNLAGQ
+712 GEEAIYNLAGQ

-731 INIVGGKKYIV
+731 INIVGGRKYVV

>member
-1 MKKTTLFTMLTMLL
+1 MLL
-15 LFVSSNVWADD
+15 FCVSNAWADASWVKTAPED
-26 EPFYTLETV
+26 LQSGDVVAFVELTNSYVLTNNS
-35 PFTEGTNHTDY
+35 GTGSAPAAATISLN
-46 NKYFD
+46 D
-51 DEHDGMIWNAPGN
+51 D
-64 QSMDGRWRIGGKSTK
+64 KS
-79 EVPFDKV
+79 E
-86 DRTITAKTPMASAID
+86 I
-101 RVVLNHFGVS
+101 LGQVS
-111 RDQVTVNSLTL
+111 DQWKWEVTV
-122 TVASDEEY
+122 SDNGLQLNVPGSSDY
-130 KTVIDEVVLTPSITK
+130 LYCTNTNNGVRVGSNTNNVFTI
-145 GKAGSEEF
+145 SEEGYLF
-153 LPTAFAEWPTEA
+153 NKATSRYIGVYKDKPDWRCYTSINNNIKDQSFAFFKYT
-165 YYRLTINLSNTSTS
+165 
-179 NGGLDVA
+179 D
-186 SIQFFAPTGGGGVTV
+186 GGGGGTTVAKPTFNPAGGIYTEALTVTISADEDCYILYTTDGISP
-201 RKPSIT
+201 KESQAAI
-207 PNGGTFY
+207 
-214 EPQEVTLVSE
+214 LVE
-224 GNTIYYTLDGTEPN
+224 GNTATVEVKETTTIRAFALDRDEN
-238 EASTEYTV
+238 KSSEAV
-246 PFVVSQ
+246 
-252 SCTVKAIAYDND
+252 
-264 DNASSIASA
+264 
-273 DFIIKTA
+273 
-280 ATYTSIAELCAAAT
+280 ATYKIVTPVNTIAELCAAAT
-294 KTQEQAVVVFN
+294 ETLEPAVVVFN

-312 ANSNAYFTDGKNG
+312 ASSNAYFTDGKNG

-398 NVTYNAASNVFID
+398 NVTYNAASGVFID

-467 APVSSWSVASESVHV
+467 APVSSWSVASESVYV

-525 ITASVAETETYLADS
+525 ITANVAETETYLADS

-577 VTRNDVITFYANK
+577 VTRDDVITFYANK
-590 AYAKPDDTHIKFYG
+590 AYAKPDDTHIKIYG

-629 VVNGYAIVKI
+629 VVNGYAIVKV

-699 IVDAISLTPATSE
+699 IVDAISLTPAMPE
-712 GEKVIYNLAGQ
+712 GEKAIYNLAGQ

>member
-1 MKKTTLFTMLTMLL
+1 MKKTTFYSLLTMLL
-15 LFVSSNVWADD
+15 FCVSNAWADASWVKTAPED
-26 EPFYTLETV
+26 LQTGDVVAFVELTNSYVLTNNS
-35 PFTEGTNHTDY
+35 GT
-46 NKYFD
+46 
-51 DEHDGMIWNAPGN
+51 
-64 QSMDGRWRIGGKSTK
+64 
-79 EVPFDKV
+79 
-86 DRTITAKTPMASAID
+86 ASAPAAATIS
-101 RVVLNHFGVS
+101 LNDDKSEILGQVS
-111 RDQVTVNSLTL
+111 DQWKWEVTVSDNGLQLNVPGSSDYLYCTNSNNGVRVGSNTNNVF
-122 TVASDEEY
+122 TISEEGYLFNTGTTRYVGVY
-130 KTVIDEVVLTPSITK
+130 KTNPDWRCYTSINNNIK
-145 GKAGSEEF
+145 DQSF
-153 LPTAFAEWPTEA
+153 AFFKYT
-165 YYRLTINLSNTSTS
+165 
-179 NGGLDVA
+179 D
-186 SIQFFAPTGGGGVTV
+186 GGGGGTTVAKPTFNPAGGIYTEALTVTISADEDCYILYTTDGISP
-201 RKPSIT
+201 KESQAAI
-207 PNGGTFY
+207 
-214 EPQEVTLVSE
+214 LVE
-224 GNTIYYTLDGTEPN
+224 GNTATVEVKETTTIRAFALDRDEN
-238 EASTEYTV
+238 KSSEAV
-246 PFVVSQ
+246 
-252 SCTVKAIAYDND
+252 
-264 DNASSIASA
+264 
-273 DFIIKTA
+273 
-280 ATYTSIAELCAAAT
+280 ATYKIVTPVNTIAELCAAAT
-294 KTQEQAVVVFN
+294 ETLEPAVVVFN

-312 ANSNAYFTDGKNG
+312 ASSNAYFTDGKNG

-467 APVSSWSVASESVHV
+467 APVSSWSVASESVYV

-525 ITASVAETETYLADS
+525 ITANVAETETYLADS

-549 EGYAEVVFAYND
+549 EGYAEVVFGYND

-590 AYAKPDDTHIKFYG
+590 AYAKPDDTHIKIYG

>member
-1 MKKTTLFTMLTMLL
+1 MKKTTFYSLLTMLL
-15 LFVSSNVWADD
+15 FCVSNAWADASWVKTAPED
-26 EPFYTLETV
+26 LQSGDVVAFVELTNSYVLTNNS
-35 PFTEGTNHTDY
+35 GTGSAPAAATISLN
-46 NKYFD
+46 D
-51 DEHDGMIWNAPGN
+51 D
-64 QSMDGRWRIGGKSTK
+64 KS
-79 EVPFDKV
+79 E
-86 DRTITAKTPMASAID
+86 I
-101 RVVLNHFGVS
+101 LGQVS
-111 RDQVTVNSLTL
+111 DQWKWEVTV
-122 TVASDEEY
+122 SDNGLQLNVPGSSDY
-130 KTVIDEVVLTPSITK
+130 LYCTNTNNGVRVGSNTNNVFTI
-145 GKAGSEEF
+145 SEEGYLF
-153 LPTAFAEWPTEA
+153 NKATSRYIGVYKDKPDWRCYTSINNNIKDQSFAFFKYT
-165 YYRLTINLSNTSTS
+165 
-179 NGGLDVA
+179 D
-186 SIQFFAPTGGGGVTV
+186 GGGGGTTVAKPTFNPAGGIYTEALTVTISADEDCYILYTTDGISP
-201 RKPSIT
+201 KESQAAI
-207 PNGGTFY
+207 
-214 EPQEVTLVSE
+214 LVE
-224 GNTIYYTLDGTEPN
+224 GNTATVEVKETTTIRAFALDRDEN
-238 EASTEYTV
+238 KSSEAV
-246 PFVVSQ
+246 
-252 SCTVKAIAYDND
+252 
-264 DNASSIASA
+264 
-273 DFIIKTA
+273 
-280 ATYTSIAELCAAAT
+280 ATYKIVTPVNTIAELCAAAT
-294 KTQEQAVVVFN
+294 ETLEPAVVVFN

-312 ANSNAYFTDGKNG
+312 ASSNAYFTDGKNG

-398 NVTYNAASNVFID
+398 NVTYNAASGVFID

-467 APVSSWSVASESVHV
+467 APVSSWSVASESVYV

-525 ITASVAETETYLADS
+525 ITANVAETETYLADS

-577 VTRNDVITFYANK
+577 VTRDDVITFYANK
-590 AYAKPDDTHIKFYG
+590 AYAKPDDTHIKIYG

-629 VVNGYAIVKI
+629 VVNGYAIVKV

-699 IVDAISLTPATSE
+699 IVDAISLTPAMPE
-712 GEKVIYNLAGQ
+712 GEKAIYNLAGQ

>member
-1 MKKTTLFTMLTMLL
+1 MKKTTFYSLLTMLL
-15 LFVSSNVWADD
+15 FCVSNAWADASWVKTAPED
-26 EPFYTLETV
+26 LQTGDVVAFVELTNSYVLTNNS
-35 PFTEGTNHTDY
+35 GTGSAPAAATISLN
-46 NKYFD
+46 D
-51 DEHDGMIWNAPGN
+51 D
-64 QSMDGRWRIGGKSTK
+64 KS
-79 EVPFDKV
+79 E
-86 DRTITAKTPMASAID
+86 I
-101 RVVLNHFGVS
+101 LGQVS
-111 RDQVTVNSLTL
+111 DQWKWEVTV
-122 TVASDEEY
+122 SDNGLQLNVPGSSDY
-130 KTVIDEVVLTPSITK
+130 LYCTNTNNGVRVGSNTNNVFTI
-145 GKAGSEEF
+145 SEEGYLF
-153 LPTAFAEWPTEA
+153 NKATSRYIGVYKDKPDWRCYTSINNNIKDQSFAFFKYT
-165 YYRLTINLSNTSTS
+165 
-179 NGGLDVA
+179 D
-186 SIQFFAPTGGGGVTV
+186 GGGGGNKIAKPTFNPAGGIYTEALTVTISADEDCYILYTTDGISP
-201 RKPSIT
+201 KESQAAI
-207 PNGGTFY
+207 
-214 EPQEVTLVSE
+214 LVE
-224 GNTIYYTLDGTEPN
+224 GNTATVEVKETTTIRAFALDR
-238 EASTEYTV
+238 
-246 PFVVSQ
+246 
-252 SCTVKAIAYDND
+252 D
-264 DNASSIASA
+264 DNKSSEAV
-273 DFIIKTA
+273 
-280 ATYTSIAELCAAAT
+280 ATYKIVTPVTSIAELCAAAT
-294 KTQEQAVVVFN
+294 ETLEPAVVVFN

-312 ANSNAYFTDGKNG
+312 ASSNAYFTDGKNG

-467 APVSSWSVASESVHV
+467 APVSSWSVASESVYV

-540 KSFTLRVNE
+540 KSFTLHVNE

-590 AYAKPDDTHIKFYG
+590 AYAKPDDTHIKIYG

-629 VVNGYAIVKI
+629 VVNGYAIVKV

-712 GEKVIYNLAGQ
+712 GEKAIYNLAGQ

>member
-1 MKKTTLFTMLTMLL
+1 MKKTTLYFLLTMLL
-15 LFVSSNVWADD
+15 FYVSNAWADASWVKTAPED
-26 EPFYTLETV
+26 LQSGDVVAFVELTNSYVLTNNS
-35 PFTEGTNHTDY
+35 GTGSAPAAATISLN
-46 NKYFD
+46 D
-51 DEHDGMIWNAPGN
+51 D
-64 QSMDGRWRIGGKSTK
+64 KS
-79 EVPFDKV
+79 E
-86 DRTITAKTPMASAID
+86 I
-101 RVVLNHFGVS
+101 LGQVS
-111 RDQVTVNSLTL
+111 DQWKWEVTV
-122 TVASDEEY
+122 SDNGLQLNVPGSSDY
-130 KTVIDEVVLTPSITK
+130 LYCTNTNNGVRVGSNTNNVFTI
-145 GKAGSEEF
+145 SEEGYLF
-153 LPTAFAEWPTEA
+153 NKATSRYIGVYKDKPDWRCYTSINNNIKDQSFAFFKYT
-165 YYRLTINLSNTSTS
+165 
-179 NGGLDVA
+179 D
-186 SIQFFAPTGGGGVTV
+186 GGGGGTTVAKPTFNPAGGIYTEALTVTISADEDCYILYTTDGISP
-201 RKPSIT
+201 KESQAAI
-207 PNGGTFY
+207 
-214 EPQEVTLVSE
+214 LVE
-224 GNTIYYTLDGTEPN
+224 GNTATVEVKETTTIRAFALDRDEN
-238 EASTEYTV
+238 KSSEAV
-246 PFVVSQ
+246 
-252 SCTVKAIAYDND
+252 
-264 DNASSIASA
+264 
-273 DFIIKTA
+273 
-280 ATYTSIAELCAAAT
+280 ATYKIVTPVNTIAELCAAAT
-294 KTQEQAVVVFN
+294 ETLEPAVVVFN

-312 ANSNAYFTDGKNG
+312 ASSNAYFTDGKNG

-398 NVTYNAASNVFID
+398 NVTYNAASGVFID

-467 APVSSWSVASESVHV
+467 APVSSWSVVSESVYV

-540 KSFTLRVNE
+540 KSFTLHVNE
-549 EGYAEVVFAYND
+549 EGYAEVVFGYND

-604 SKFEKQGEGE
+604 SKFEKQEEGE

>member
-1 MKKTTLFTMLTMLL
+1 MKKTTFYSLLTMLL
-15 LFVSSNVWADD
+15 FCVSNAWADASWVKTAPED
-26 EPFYTLETV
+26 LQTGDVVAFVELTNSYVLTNNS
-35 PFTEGTNHTDY
+35 GT
-46 NKYFD
+46 
-51 DEHDGMIWNAPGN
+51 
-64 QSMDGRWRIGGKSTK
+64 
-79 EVPFDKV
+79 
-86 DRTITAKTPMASAID
+86 ASAPAAATIS
-101 RVVLNHFGVS
+101 LNDDKSEILGQVS
-111 RDQVTVNSLTL
+111 DQWKWEVTV
-122 TVASDEEY
+122 SDNGLQLNVPGSSDY
-130 KTVIDEVVLTPSITK
+130 LYCTNTNNGVRVGSNTNNVFTI
-145 GKAGSEEF
+145 SEEGYLF
-153 LPTAFAEWPTEA
+153 NKATSRYIGVYKDKPDWRCYTSINNNIKDQSFAFFKYT
-165 YYRLTINLSNTSTS
+165 
-179 NGGLDVA
+179 D
-186 SIQFFAPTGGGGVTV
+186 GGGGGTTVAKPTFNPAGGIYTEALTVTISADEDCYILYTTDGISP
-201 RKPSIT
+201 KESQAAI
-207 PNGGTFY
+207 
-214 EPQEVTLVSE
+214 LVE
-224 GNTIYYTLDGTEPN
+224 GNTATVEVKETTTIRAFALDRDEN
-238 EASTEYTV
+238 KSSEAV
-246 PFVVSQ
+246 
-252 SCTVKAIAYDND
+252 
-264 DNASSIASA
+264 
-273 DFIIKTA
+273 
-280 ATYTSIAELCAAAT
+280 ATYKIVTPVNTIAELCAAAT
-294 KTQEQAVVVFN
+294 ETLEPAVVVFN

-312 ANSNAYFTDGKNG
+312 ASSNAYFTDGKNG

-456 EQEFQLLTSQI
+456 EQEFQLLTSQV
-467 APVSSWSVASESVHV
+467 APVSSWSVASESVYV

-540 KSFTLRVNE
+540 KSFTLHVNE
-549 EGYAEVVFAYND
+549 EGYAEVVFGYND

-590 AYAKPDDTHIKFYG
+590 AYAKPDDTHIKIYG
-604 SKFEKQGEGE
+604 SKFEKQAEGE

>member
-1 MKKTTLFTMLTMLL
+1 MLL
-15 LFVSSNVWADD
+15 FCVSNAWADASWVKTAPED
-26 EPFYTLETV
+26 LQTGDVVAFVELTNSYVLTNNS
-35 PFTEGTNHTDY
+35 GT
-46 NKYFD
+46 
-51 DEHDGMIWNAPGN
+51 
-64 QSMDGRWRIGGKSTK
+64 
-79 EVPFDKV
+79 
-86 DRTITAKTPMASAID
+86 ASAPAAATIS
-101 RVVLNHFGVS
+101 LNDDKSEILGQVS
-111 RDQVTVNSLTL
+111 DQWKWEVTV
-122 TVASDEEY
+122 SDNGLQLNVPGSSDY
-130 KTVIDEVVLTPSITK
+130 LYCTNTNNGVRVGSNTNNVFTI
-145 GKAGSEEF
+145 SEEGYLF
-153 LPTAFAEWPTEA
+153 NKATSRYIGVYKDKPDWRCYTSINNNIKDQSFAFFKYT
-165 YYRLTINLSNTSTS
+165 
-179 NGGLDVA
+179 D
-186 SIQFFAPTGGGGVTV
+186 GGGGGTTVAKPTFNPAGGIYTEALTVTISADEDCYILYTTDGISP
-201 RKPSIT
+201 KESQAAI
-207 PNGGTFY
+207 
-214 EPQEVTLVSE
+214 LVE
-224 GNTIYYTLDGTEPN
+224 GNTATVEVKETTTIRAFALDRDEN
-238 EASTEYTV
+238 KSSEAV
-246 PFVVSQ
+246 
-252 SCTVKAIAYDND
+252 
-264 DNASSIASA
+264 
-273 DFIIKTA
+273 
-280 ATYTSIAELCAAAT
+280 ATYKIVTPVNTIAELCAAAT
-294 KTQEQAVVVFN
+294 ETLEPAVVVFN

-312 ANSNAYFTDGKNG
+312 ASSNAYFTDGKNG

-467 APVSSWSVASESVHV
+467 APVSSWSVASESVYV

-540 KSFTLRVNE
+540 KSFTLHVNE
-549 EGYAEVVFAYND
+549 EGYAEVVFGYND

-590 AYAKPDDTHIKFYG
+590 AYAKPDDTHIKIYG

-629 VVNGYAIVKI
+629 VVNGYAIVKV

>member
-1 MKKTTLFTMLTMLL
+1 MKKTTFYSLLTMLL
-15 LFVSSNVWADD
+15 FCVSNAWADASWVKTAPED
-26 EPFYTLETV
+26 LQTGDVVAFVELTNSYVLTNNS
-35 PFTEGTNHTDY
+35 GT
-46 NKYFD
+46 
-51 DEHDGMIWNAPGN
+51 
-64 QSMDGRWRIGGKSTK
+64 
-79 EVPFDKV
+79 
-86 DRTITAKTPMASAID
+86 ASAPAAATIS
-101 RVVLNHFGVS
+101 LNDDKSEILGQVS
-111 RDQVTVNSLTL
+111 DQWKWEVTV
-122 TVASDEEY
+122 SDNGLQLNVPGSSDY
-130 KTVIDEVVLTPSITK
+130 LYCTNTNNGVRVGSNTNNVFTI
-145 GKAGSEEF
+145 SEEGYLF
-153 LPTAFAEWPTEA
+153 NKATSRYIGVYKDKPDWRCYTSINNNIKDQSFAFFKYTDE
-165 YYRLTINLSNTSTS
+165 
-179 NGGLDVA
+179 
-186 SIQFFAPTGGGGVTV
+186 GGGGNKIAKPTFNPAGGIYTEALTVTISADEDCYILYTTDGISP
-201 RKPSIT
+201 KESQAAI
-207 PNGGTFY
+207 
-214 EPQEVTLVSE
+214 LVE
-224 GNTIYYTLDGTEPN
+224 GNTATVEVKETTTIRAFALDRDEN
-238 EASTEYTV
+238 KSSEAV
-246 PFVVSQ
+246 
-252 SCTVKAIAYDND
+252 
-264 DNASSIASA
+264 
-273 DFIIKTA
+273 
-280 ATYTSIAELCAAAT
+280 ATYKIVTPVNTIAELCAAAT
-294 KTQEQAVVVFN
+294 ETLEPAVVVFN

-312 ANSNAYFTDGKNG
+312 ASSNAYFTDGKNG

-331 GHGFEVGDVLTGST
+331 GHGFEMGDVLTGST

-398 NVTYNAASNVFID
+398 NVTYNAASGVFID

-467 APVSSWSVASESVHV
+467 APVSSWSVTSESVYV

-540 KSFTLRVNE
+540 KSFTLHVNE
-549 EGYAEVVFAYND
+549 EGYAEVVFAYSD

-590 AYAKPDDTHIKFYG
+590 AYAKPDDTHIKIYG

-629 VVNGYAIVKI
+629 VVNGYAIVKV

>member
-1 MKKTTLFTMLTMLL
+1 MKKTTFYSLFTML
-15 LFVSSNVWADD
+15 LFCVSNAWADASWVKTAPED
-26 EPFYTLETV
+26 LQTGDVVAFVELTNSYVLTNNS
-35 PFTEGTNHTDY
+35 GT
-46 NKYFD
+46 
-51 DEHDGMIWNAPGN
+51 
-64 QSMDGRWRIGGKSTK
+64 
-79 EVPFDKV
+79 
-86 DRTITAKTPMASAID
+86 ASAPSAATIS
-101 RVVLNHFGVS
+101 LNDDKSEILGQVS
-111 RDQVTVNSLTL
+111 DQWKWEVTV
-122 TVASDEEY
+122 SDNGLQLNVPGSSDY
-130 KTVIDEVVLTPSITK
+130 LYCTNTNNGVRVGSNTNNVFTI
-145 GKAGSEEF
+145 SEEGYLF
-153 LPTAFAEWPTEA
+153 NKATSRYIGVYKDKPDWRCYTSINNNIKDQSFAFFKYT
-165 YYRLTINLSNTSTS
+165 
-179 NGGLDVA
+179 D
-186 SIQFFAPTGGGGVTV
+186 GGGGGTTVAKPTFNPAGGIYTEALTVTISADEDCYILYTTDGISP
-201 RKPSIT
+201 KESQAAI
-207 PNGGTFY
+207 
-214 EPQEVTLVSE
+214 LVE
-224 GNTIYYTLDGTEPN
+224 GNTATVEVKETTTIRAFALDR
-238 EASTEYTV
+238 
-246 PFVVSQ
+246 
-252 SCTVKAIAYDND
+252 D
-264 DNASSIASA
+264 DNKSSEAV
-273 DFIIKTA
+273 
-280 ATYTSIAELCAAAT
+280 ATYKIVTPVNTIAELCAAAT
-294 KTQEQAVVVFN
+294 ETLEPAVVVFN

-312 ANSNAYFTDGKNG
+312 ASSNAYFTDGKNG

-467 APVSSWSVASESVHV
+467 APVSSWSVASESVYV

-525 ITASVAETETYLADS
+525 ITANVAETETYLADS

-590 AYAKPDDTHIKFYG
+590 AYAKPDDTHIKIYG

-699 IVDAISLTPATSE
+699 IVDAISLTPAIPE
-712 GEKVIYNLAGQ
+712 GEKAIYNLAGQ

>member
-1 MKKTTLFTMLTMLL
+1 MKKTTLYFLLTMLL
-15 LFVSSNVWADD
+15 FCVSNAWADASWVKTAPED
-26 EPFYTLETV
+26 LQSGDVVAFVELTNSYVLTNNS
-35 PFTEGTNHTDY
+35 GTGSAPAAATISLN
-46 NKYFD
+46 D
-51 DEHDGMIWNAPGN
+51 D
-64 QSMDGRWRIGGKSTK
+64 KS
-79 EVPFDKV
+79 E
-86 DRTITAKTPMASAID
+86 I
-101 RVVLNHFGVS
+101 LGQVS
-111 RDQVTVNSLTL
+111 DQWKWEVTV
-122 TVASDEEY
+122 SDNGLQLNVPGSSDY
-130 KTVIDEVVLTPSITK
+130 LYCTNTNNGVRVGSNTNNVFTI
-145 GKAGSEEF
+145 SEEGYLF
-153 LPTAFAEWPTEA
+153 NKATSRYIGVYKDKPDWRCYTSINNNIKDQSFAFFKYT
-165 YYRLTINLSNTSTS
+165 
-179 NGGLDVA
+179 D
-186 SIQFFAPTGGGGVTV
+186 GGGGGTTVAKPTFNPAGGIYTEALTVTISADEDCYILYTTDGISP
-201 RKPSIT
+201 KESQAAI
-207 PNGGTFY
+207 
-214 EPQEVTLVSE
+214 LVE
-224 GNTIYYTLDGTEPN
+224 GNTATVEVKETTTIRAFALDR
-238 EASTEYTV
+238 
-246 PFVVSQ
+246 
-252 SCTVKAIAYDND
+252 D
-264 DNASSIASA
+264 DNKSSEAV
-273 DFIIKTA
+273 
-280 ATYTSIAELCAAAT
+280 ATYKIVTPVNTIAELCAAAT
-294 KTQEQAVVVFN
+294 ETLEPAVVVFN

-312 ANSNAYFTDGKNG
+312 ASSNAYFTDGKNG

-467 APVSSWSVASESVHV
+467 APVSSWSVASESVYV

-590 AYAKPDDTHIKFYG
+590 AYAKPDDTHIKIYG

-629 VVNGYAIVKI
+629 VVNGYAIVKV

>member
-1 MKKTTLFTMLTMLL
+1 MKKTTFYSLLTMLL
-15 LFVSSNVWADD
+15 FCVSNAWADASWVKTAPED
-26 EPFYTLETV
+26 LQSGDVVAFVELTNSYVLTNNS
-35 PFTEGTNHTDY
+35 GTGSAPAAATISLN
-46 NKYFD
+46 D
-51 DEHDGMIWNAPGN
+51 D
-64 QSMDGRWRIGGKSTK
+64 KS
-79 EVPFDKV
+79 E
-86 DRTITAKTPMASAID
+86 I
-101 RVVLNHFGVS
+101 LGQVS
-111 RDQVTVNSLTL
+111 DQWKWEVTV
-122 TVASDEEY
+122 SDNGLQFNVPGSSDY
-130 KTVIDEVVLTPSITK
+130 LYCTNTNNGVRVGSNTNNVFTI
-145 GKAGSEEF
+145 SEEGYLF
-153 LPTAFAEWPTEA
+153 NKATSRYIGVYKDKPDWRCYTS
-165 YYRLTINLSNTSTS
+165 INNNIKDQSF
-179 NGGLDVA
+179 V
-186 SIQFFAPTGGGGVTV
+186 FFKYTDGGGGGNKIAKPTFNPAGGIYTEALTVTISADEDCYILYSTDGIN
-201 RKPSIT
+201 PEES
-207 PNGGTFY
+207 
-214 EPQEVTLVSE
+214 QAATLVE
-224 GNTIYYTLDGTEPN
+224 GNTATVEVKETTTIRAFALDR
-238 EASTEYTV
+238 
-246 PFVVSQ
+246 
-252 SCTVKAIAYDND
+252 D
-264 DNASSIASA
+264 DNKSSEAV
-273 DFIIKTA
+273 
-280 ATYTSIAELCAAAT
+280 ATYKIVTPVTSIAELCAAAT
-294 KTQEQAVVVFN
+294 ETLEPAVVVFN

-312 ANSNAYFTDGKNG
+312 ASSNAYFTDGKNG

-467 APVSSWSVASESVHV
+467 APVSSWSVASESVYV

-540 KSFTLRVNE
+540 KSFTLHVNE

-568 APDTGAEIT
+568 APDIGAEIT

-590 AYAKPDDTHIKFYG
+590 AYAKPDDTHIKIYG

-629 VVNGYAIVKI
+629 VVNGYAIVKV

-699 IVDAISLTPATSE
+699 IVDAISLTPAMPE
-712 GEKVIYNLAGQ
+712 GEKAIYNLAGQ

>member
-1 MKKTTLFTMLTMLL
+1 MLL
-15 LFVSSNVWADD
+15 FCVSNAWADASWVKTAPED
-26 EPFYTLETV
+26 LQTGDVVAFVELTNSYVLTNNS
-35 PFTEGTNHTDY
+35 GT
-46 NKYFD
+46 
-51 DEHDGMIWNAPGN
+51 
-64 QSMDGRWRIGGKSTK
+64 
-79 EVPFDKV
+79 
-86 DRTITAKTPMASAID
+86 ASAPAAATIS
-101 RVVLNHFGVS
+101 LNDDKSEILGQVS
-111 RDQVTVNSLTL
+111 DQWKWEVTV
-122 TVASDEEY
+122 SDNGLQLNVPGSSDY
-130 KTVIDEVVLTPSITK
+130 LYCTNTNNGVRVGSNTNNVFTI
-145 GKAGSEEF
+145 SEEGYLF
-153 LPTAFAEWPTEA
+153 NKATSRYIGVYKDKPDWRCYTSINNNIKDQSFAFFKYTDE
-165 YYRLTINLSNTSTS
+165 
-179 NGGLDVA
+179 
-186 SIQFFAPTGGGGVTV
+186 GGGGNKIAKPTFNPAGGIYTEALTVTISADEDCYILYTTDGISP
-201 RKPSIT
+201 KESQAAI
-207 PNGGTFY
+207 
-214 EPQEVTLVSE
+214 LVE
-224 GNTIYYTLDGTEPN
+224 GNTATVEVKETTTIRAFALDRDEN
-238 EASTEYTV
+238 KSSEAV
-246 PFVVSQ
+246 
-252 SCTVKAIAYDND
+252 
-264 DNASSIASA
+264 
-273 DFIIKTA
+273 
-280 ATYTSIAELCAAAT
+280 ATYKIVTPVNTIAELCAAAT
-294 KTQEQAVVVFN
+294 ETLEPAVVVFN

-312 ANSNAYFTDGKNG
+312 ASSNAYFTDGKNG

-467 APVSSWSVASESVHV
+467 APVSSWSVTSESVYV

-540 KSFTLRVNE
+540 KSFTLHVNE
-549 EGYAEVVFAYND
+549 EGYAEVVFAYSD

-590 AYAKPDDTHIKFYG
+590 AYAKPDDTHIKIYG

-629 VVNGYAIVKI
+629 VVNGYAIVKV

-699 IVDAISLTPATSE
+699 IVDAISLTPAMPE
-712 GEKVIYNLAGQ
+712 GEKAIYNLAGQ

>member
-1 MKKTTLFTMLTMLL
+1 MKKTTFYSLLTMLL
-15 LFVSSNVWADD
+15 FCVSNAWADASWVKTAPED
-26 EPFYTLETV
+26 LQTGDVVAFVELTNSYVLTNNS
-35 PFTEGTNHTDY
+35 GTGSAPAAATISLN
-46 NKYFD
+46 D
-51 DEHDGMIWNAPGN
+51 D
-64 QSMDGRWRIGGKSTK
+64 KS
-79 EVPFDKV
+79 E
-86 DRTITAKTPMASAID
+86 I
-101 RVVLNHFGVS
+101 LGQVS
-111 RDQVTVNSLTL
+111 DQWKWEVTV
-122 TVASDEEY
+122 SDNGLQLNVPGSSDY
-130 KTVIDEVVLTPSITK
+130 LYCTNTNNGVRVGSNTNNVFTI
-145 GKAGSEEF
+145 SEEGYLF
-153 LPTAFAEWPTEA
+153 NKATSRYIGVYKDKPDWRCYTSINNNIKDQSFAFFKYT
-165 YYRLTINLSNTSTS
+165 
-179 NGGLDVA
+179 D
-186 SIQFFAPTGGGGVTV
+186 GGGGGTTVAKPTFNPAGGIYTEALTVTISADEDCYILYTTDGISP
-201 RKPSIT
+201 KESQAAI
-207 PNGGTFY
+207 
-214 EPQEVTLVSE
+214 LVE
-224 GNTIYYTLDGTEPN
+224 GNTATVEVKETTTIRAFALDRDEN
-238 EASTEYTV
+238 KSSEAV
-246 PFVVSQ
+246 
-252 SCTVKAIAYDND
+252 
-264 DNASSIASA
+264 
-273 DFIIKTA
+273 
-280 ATYTSIAELCAAAT
+280 ATYKIVTPVNTIAELCAAAT
-294 KTQEQAVVVFN
+294 ETLEPAVVVFN

-312 ANSNAYFTDGKNG
+312 ASSNAYFTDGKNG

-398 NVTYNAASNVFID
+398 NVTYNAASGVFID

-467 APVSSWSVASESVHV
+467 APVSSWSVASESVYV

-525 ITASVAETETYLADS
+525 ITANVAETETYLADS

-590 AYAKPDDTHIKFYG
+590 AYAKPDDTHIKIYG

>member
-1 MKKTTLFTMLTMLL
+1 MKKTTLYFLLTMLL
-15 LFVSSNVWADD
+15 FCVSNAWADASWVKTAPED
-26 EPFYTLETV
+26 LQSGDVVAFVELTNSYVLTNNS
-35 PFTEGTNHTDY
+35 GTGSAPAAATISLN
-46 NKYFD
+46 D
-51 DEHDGMIWNAPGN
+51 D
-64 QSMDGRWRIGGKSTK
+64 KS
-79 EVPFDKV
+79 E
-86 DRTITAKTPMASAID
+86 I
-101 RVVLNHFGVS
+101 LGQVS
-111 RDQVTVNSLTL
+111 DQWKWEVTV
-122 TVASDEEY
+122 SDNGLQLNVPGSSDY
-130 KTVIDEVVLTPSITK
+130 LYCTNTNNGVRVGSNTNNVFTI
-145 GKAGSEEF
+145 SEEGYLF
-153 LPTAFAEWPTEA
+153 NKATSRYIGVYKDKPDWRCYTSINNNIKDQSFAFFKYT
-165 YYRLTINLSNTSTS
+165 
-179 NGGLDVA
+179 D
-186 SIQFFAPTGGGGVTV
+186 GGGGGTTVAKPTFNPAGGIYTEALTVTISADEDCYILYTTDGISP
-201 RKPSIT
+201 KESQAAI
-207 PNGGTFY
+207 
-214 EPQEVTLVSE
+214 LVE
-224 GNTIYYTLDGTEPN
+224 GNTATVEVKETTTIRAFALDRDEN
-238 EASTEYTV
+238 KSSEAV
-246 PFVVSQ
+246 
-252 SCTVKAIAYDND
+252 
-264 DNASSIASA
+264 
-273 DFIIKTA
+273 
-280 ATYTSIAELCAAAT
+280 ATYKIVTPVNTIAELCAAAT
-294 KTQEQAVVVFN
+294 ETLEPAVVVFN

-312 ANSNAYFTDGKNG
+312 ASSNAYFTDGKNG

-398 NVTYNAASNVFID
+398 NVTYNAASGVFID

-467 APVSSWSVASESVHV
+467 APVSSWSVASESVYV

-525 ITASVAETETYLADS
+525 ITANVAETETYLADS

-590 AYAKPDDTHIKFYG
+590 AYAKPDDTHIKIYG

-629 VVNGYAIVKI
+629 VVNGYAIVKV

>member
-1 MKKTTLFTMLTMLL
+1 MLL
-15 LFVSSNVWADD
+15 FCVSNAWADASWVKTAPED
-26 EPFYTLETV
+26 LQSGDVVAFVELTNSYVLTNNS
-35 PFTEGTNHTDY
+35 GTGSAPAAATISLN
-46 NKYFD
+46 D
-51 DEHDGMIWNAPGN
+51 D
-64 QSMDGRWRIGGKSTK
+64 KS
-79 EVPFDKV
+79 E
-86 DRTITAKTPMASAID
+86 I
-101 RVVLNHFGVS
+101 LGQVS
-111 RDQVTVNSLTL
+111 DQWKWEVTV
-122 TVASDEEY
+122 SDNGLQLNVPGSSDY
-130 KTVIDEVVLTPSITK
+130 LYCTNTNNGVRVGSNTNNVFTI
-145 GKAGSEEF
+145 SEEGYLF
-153 LPTAFAEWPTEA
+153 NKATSRYIGVYKDKPDWRCYTSINNNIKDQSFAFFKYT
-165 YYRLTINLSNTSTS
+165 
-179 NGGLDVA
+179 D
-186 SIQFFAPTGGGGVTV
+186 GGGGGTTVAKPTFNPAGGIYTEALTVTISADEDCYILYTTDGISP
-201 RKPSIT
+201 KESQAAI
-207 PNGGTFY
+207 
-214 EPQEVTLVSE
+214 LVE
-224 GNTIYYTLDGTEPN
+224 GNTATVEVKETTTIRAFALDRDEN
-238 EASTEYTV
+238 KSSEAV
-246 PFVVSQ
+246 
-252 SCTVKAIAYDND
+252 
-264 DNASSIASA
+264 
-273 DFIIKTA
+273 
-280 ATYTSIAELCAAAT
+280 ATYKIVTPVNTIAELCAAAT
-294 KTQEQAVVVFN
+294 ETLEPAVVVFN

-312 ANSNAYFTDGKNG
+312 ASSNAYFTDGKNG

-398 NVTYNAASNVFID
+398 NVTYNAASGVFID

-467 APVSSWSVASESVHV
+467 APVSSWSVASESVYV

-525 ITASVAETETYLADS
+525 ITANVAETETYLADS

-629 VVNGYAIVKI
+629 VVNGYAIVKV

>member
-1 MKKTTLFTMLTMLL
+1 MKKTTFYSLLTMLL
-15 LFVSSNVWADD
+15 FCVSNAWADASWVKTAPED
-26 EPFYTLETV
+26 LQTGDVVAFVELTNSYVLTNNS
-35 PFTEGTNHTDY
+35 GTGCAPAAATISLN
-46 NKYFD
+46 D
-51 DEHDGMIWNAPGN
+51 D
-64 QSMDGRWRIGGKSTK
+64 KS
-79 EVPFDKV
+79 E
-86 DRTITAKTPMASAID
+86 I
-101 RVVLNHFGVS
+101 LGQVS
-111 RDQVTVNSLTL
+111 DQWKWEVTV
-122 TVASDEEY
+122 SDNGLQLNVPGSSDY
-130 KTVIDEVVLTPSITK
+130 LYCTNTNNGVRVGSNTNNVFTI
-145 GKAGSEEF
+145 SEEGYLF
-153 LPTAFAEWPTEA
+153 NKATSRYIGVYKDKPDWRCYTSINNNIKDQSFAFFKYT
-165 YYRLTINLSNTSTS
+165 
-179 NGGLDVA
+179 D
-186 SIQFFAPTGGGGVTV
+186 GGGGGTTVAKPTFNPAGGIYTEALTVTISADEDCYILYTTDGISP
-201 RKPSIT
+201 KESQAAI
-207 PNGGTFY
+207 
-214 EPQEVTLVSE
+214 LVE
-224 GNTIYYTLDGTEPN
+224 GNTATVEVKETTTIRAFALDRDEN
-238 EASTEYTV
+238 KSSEAV
-246 PFVVSQ
+246 
-252 SCTVKAIAYDND
+252 
-264 DNASSIASA
+264 
-273 DFIIKTA
+273 
-280 ATYTSIAELCAAAT
+280 ATYKIVTPVNTIAELCAAAT
-294 KTQEQAVVVFN
+294 ETLEPAVVVFN

-312 ANSNAYFTDGKNG
+312 ASSNAYFTDGKNG

-331 GHGFEVGDVLTGST
+331 GHGFEMGDVLTGST

-467 APVSSWSVASESVHV
+467 APVSSWSVASESVYV

-525 ITASVAETETYLADS
+525 ITANVAETETYLADS

-590 AYAKPDDTHIKFYG
+590 AYAKPDDTHIKIYG

-629 VVNGYAIVKI
+629 VVNGYAIVKV

>member
-1 MKKTTLFTMLTMLL
+1 MKKTTLYFLLTMLL
-15 LFVSSNVWADD
+15 FCVSNAWADASWVKTAPED
-26 EPFYTLETV
+26 LQSGDVVAFVELTNSYVLTNNS
-35 PFTEGTNHTDY
+35 GTGSAPAAATISLN
-46 NKYFD
+46 D
-51 DEHDGMIWNAPGN
+51 D
-64 QSMDGRWRIGGKSTK
+64 KS
-79 EVPFDKV
+79 E
-86 DRTITAKTPMASAID
+86 I
-101 RVVLNHFGVS
+101 LGQVS
-111 RDQVTVNSLTL
+111 DQWKWEVTV
-122 TVASDEEY
+122 SDNGLQLNVPGSSDY
-130 KTVIDEVVLTPSITK
+130 LYCTNTNNGVRVGSNTNNVFTI
-145 GKAGSEEF
+145 SEEGYLF
-153 LPTAFAEWPTEA
+153 NKATSRYIGVYKDKPDWRCYTSINNNIKDQSFAFFKYT
-165 YYRLTINLSNTSTS
+165 
-179 NGGLDVA
+179 D
-186 SIQFFAPTGGGGVTV
+186 GGGGGTTVAKPTFNPAGGIYTEALTVTISADEDCYILYTTDGISP
-201 RKPSIT
+201 KESQAAI
-207 PNGGTFY
+207 
-214 EPQEVTLVSE
+214 LVE
-224 GNTIYYTLDGTEPN
+224 GNTATVEVKETTTIRAFALDR
-238 EASTEYTV
+238 
-246 PFVVSQ
+246 
-252 SCTVKAIAYDND
+252 D
-264 DNASSIASA
+264 DNKSSEAV
-273 DFIIKTA
+273 
-280 ATYTSIAELCAAAT
+280 ATYKIVTPVNTIAELCAAAT
-294 KTQEQAVVVFN
+294 ETLEPAVVVFN

-312 ANSNAYFTDGKNG
+312 ASSNAYFTDGKNG

-467 APVSSWSVASESVHV
+467 APVSSWSVASESVYV

-590 AYAKPDDTHIKFYG
+590 AYAKPDDTHIKIYG
-604 SKFEKQGEGE
+604 SKFEKQEEGE

-699 IVDAISLTPATSE
+699 IVDAISLTPAMPE
-712 GEKVIYNLAGQ
+712 GEKAIYNLAGQ

>member
-1 MKKTTLFTMLTMLL
+1 MKKTTFYSLLTMLL
-15 LFVSSNVWADD
+15 FCVSNAWADVSWVKTAPED
-26 EPFYTLETV
+26 LQTGDVVAFVELTNSYVLTNNS
-35 PFTEGTNHTDY
+35 GTGSAPAAATISLN
-46 NKYFD
+46 D
-51 DEHDGMIWNAPGN
+51 D
-64 QSMDGRWRIGGKSTK
+64 KS
-79 EVPFDKV
+79 E
-86 DRTITAKTPMASAID
+86 I
-101 RVVLNHFGVS
+101 LGQVS
-111 RDQVTVNSLTL
+111 DQWKWEVTV
-122 TVASDEEY
+122 SDNGLQLNVPGSSDY
-130 KTVIDEVVLTPSITK
+130 LYCTNTNNGVRVGSNTNNVFTI
-145 GKAGSEEF
+145 SEEGYLF
-153 LPTAFAEWPTEA
+153 NKATSRYIGVYKDKPDWRCYTSINNNIKDQSFAFFKYT
-165 YYRLTINLSNTSTS
+165 
-179 NGGLDVA
+179 D
-186 SIQFFAPTGGGGVTV
+186 GGGGGTTVAKPTFNPAGGIYTEALTVTISADEDCYILYTTDGISP
-201 RKPSIT
+201 KESQAAI
-207 PNGGTFY
+207 
-214 EPQEVTLVSE
+214 LVE
-224 GNTIYYTLDGTEPN
+224 GNTATVEVKETTTIRAFALDRDEN
-238 EASTEYTV
+238 KSSEAV
-246 PFVVSQ
+246 
-252 SCTVKAIAYDND
+252 
-264 DNASSIASA
+264 
-273 DFIIKTA
+273 
-280 ATYTSIAELCAAAT
+280 ATYKIVTPVNTIAELCAAAT
-294 KTQEQAVVVFN
+294 ETLEPAVVVFN

-312 ANSNAYFTDGKNG
+312 ASSNAYFTDGKNG

-331 GHGFEVGDVLTGST
+331 GHGFEMGDVLTGST

-467 APVSSWSVASESVHV
+467 APVSSWSVASESVYV

-540 KSFTLRVNE
+540 KSFTLHVNE

-590 AYAKPDDTHIKFYG
+590 AYAKPDDTHIKIYG

-699 IVDAISLTPATSE
+699 IVDAISLTPAMPE
-712 GEKVIYNLAGQ
+712 GEKAIYNLAGQ

>member
-1 MKKTTLFTMLTMLL
+1 MLL
-15 LFVSSNVWADD
+15 FCVSNAWADASWVKTAPED
-26 EPFYTLETV
+26 LQSGDVVAFVELTNSYVLTNNS
-35 PFTEGTNHTDY
+35 GTGSAPAAATISLN
-46 NKYFD
+46 D
-51 DEHDGMIWNAPGN
+51 D
-64 QSMDGRWRIGGKSTK
+64 KS
-79 EVPFDKV
+79 E
-86 DRTITAKTPMASAID
+86 I
-101 RVVLNHFGVS
+101 LGQVS
-111 RDQVTVNSLTL
+111 DQWKWEVTV
-122 TVASDEEY
+122 SDNGLQLNVPGSSDY
-130 KTVIDEVVLTPSITK
+130 LYCTNTNNGVRVGSNTNNVFTI
-145 GKAGSEEF
+145 SEEGYLF
-153 LPTAFAEWPTEA
+153 NKATSRYIGVYKDKPDWRCYTS
-165 YYRLTINLSNTSTS
+165 INNNIKDQSF
-179 NGGLDVA
+179 V
-186 SIQFFAPTGGGGVTV
+186 FFKYTDGGGGGNKIAKPTFNPAGGIYTEALTVTISADEDCYILYSTDGIN
-201 RKPSIT
+201 PEES
-207 PNGGTFY
+207 
-214 EPQEVTLVSE
+214 QAATLVE
-224 GNTIYYTLDGTEPN
+224 GNTATVEVKETTTIRAFALDR
-238 EASTEYTV
+238 
-246 PFVVSQ
+246 
-252 SCTVKAIAYDND
+252 D
-264 DNASSIASA
+264 DNKSSEAV
-273 DFIIKTA
+273 
-280 ATYTSIAELCAAAT
+280 ATYKIVTPVTSIAELCAAAT
-294 KTQEQAVVVFN
+294 ETLEPAVVVFN

-312 ANSNAYFTDGKNG
+312 ASSNAYFTDGKNG

-467 APVSSWSVASESVHV
+467 APVSSWSVASESVYV

-525 ITASVAETETYLADS
+525 ITANVAETETYLADS

-568 APDTGAEIT
+568 APDIGAEIT

-590 AYAKPDDTHIKFYG
+590 AYAKPDDTHIKIYG

-629 VVNGYAIVKI
+629 VVNGYAIVKV

-699 IVDAISLTPATSE
+699 IVDAISLTPAMPE
-712 GEKVIYNLAGQ
+712 GEKAIYNLAGQ

>member
-1 MKKTTLFTMLTMLL
+1 MKKTTLYFLLTMLL
-15 LFVSSNVWADD
+15 FCVSNAWADASWVKTAPED
-26 EPFYTLETV
+26 LQSGDVVAFVELTNSYVLTNNS
-35 PFTEGTNHTDY
+35 GT
-46 NKYFD
+46 
-51 DEHDGMIWNAPGN
+51 
-64 QSMDGRWRIGGKSTK
+64 
-79 EVPFDKV
+79 
-86 DRTITAKTPMASAID
+86 ASAPAAATIS
-101 RVVLNHFGVS
+101 LNDDKSEILGQVS
-111 RDQVTVNSLTL
+111 DQWKWEVTVRDDSLQL
-122 TVASDEEY
+122 NV
-130 KTVIDEVVLTPSITK
+130 P
-145 GKAGSEEF
+145 
-153 LPTAFAEWPTEA
+153 
-165 YYRLTINLSNTSTS
+165 STS
-179 NGGLDVA
+179 NYLYCTNTNNGVRVGSNTNNVFTISEEGYLFNKATSRYIGVYKDKPDWRCYT
-186 SIQFFAPTGGGGVTV
+186 SINNNIKDQSFAFFKYTDGGGGGTTVAKPTFNPAGGIYTEALTVTISADEDCYILYSTDGIN
-201 RKPSIT
+201 PEES
-207 PNGGTFY
+207 
-214 EPQEVTLVSE
+214 QAATLVE
-224 GNTIYYTLDGTEPN
+224 GNTATVEVKETTTIRAFALDR
-238 EASTEYTV
+238 
-246 PFVVSQ
+246 
-252 SCTVKAIAYDND
+252 D
-264 DNASSIASA
+264 DNKSSEAV
-273 DFIIKTA
+273 
-280 ATYTSIAELCAAAT
+280 ATYKIVTPVTSIAELCAAAT
-294 KTQEQAVVVFN
+294 ETLEPAVVVFN

-312 ANSNAYFTDGKNG
+312 ASSNAYFTDGKNG

-398 NVTYNAASNVFID
+398 NVTYNAASGVFID

-467 APVSSWSVASESVHV
+467 APVSSWSVASESVYV

-525 ITASVAETETYLADS
+525 ITANVAETETYLADS
-540 KSFTLRVNE
+540 KSFTLHVNE
-549 EGYAEVVFAYND
+549 EGYAEVVFGYND

-590 AYAKPDDTHIKFYG
+590 AYAKPDDTHIKIYG

-629 VVNGYAIVKI
+629 VVNGYAIVKV

>member
-1 MKKTTLFTMLTMLL
+1 MKKTTLYFLLTMLL
-15 LFVSSNVWADD
+15 FCVSNAWADASWVKTAPED
-26 EPFYTLETV
+26 LQSGDVVAFVELTNSYVLTNNS
-35 PFTEGTNHTDY
+35 GTGSAPAAAAISLN
-46 NKYFD
+46 D
-51 DEHDGMIWNAPGN
+51 D
-64 QSMDGRWRIGGKSTK
+64 KS
-79 EVPFDKV
+79 E
-86 DRTITAKTPMASAID
+86 I
-101 RVVLNHFGVS
+101 LGQVS
-111 RDQVTVNSLTL
+111 DQWKWEVTV
-122 TVASDEEY
+122 SDNGLQLN
-130 KTVIDEVVLTPSITK
+130 VP
-145 GKAGSEEF
+145 GSSDY
-153 LPTAFAEWPTEA
+153 LYCTNTNNGV
-165 YYRLTINLSNTSTS
+165 RVGSNTSNIFTISEEGYLFNKATS
-179 NGGLDVA
+179 RYIGVYKDKPDWRCYT
-186 SIQFFAPTGGGGVTV
+186 SINNNIKDQSFAFFKYTDGGGGGTTVAKPTFNPAGGIYTEALTVTISADEDCYILYSTDGIN
-201 RKPSIT
+201 PEES
-207 PNGGTFY
+207 
-214 EPQEVTLVSE
+214 QAATLVE
-224 GNTIYYTLDGTEPN
+224 GNTATVEVKETTTIRAFALDRDEN
-238 EASTEYTV
+238 KSSEAV
-246 PFVVSQ
+246 
-252 SCTVKAIAYDND
+252 
-264 DNASSIASA
+264 
-273 DFIIKTA
+273 
-280 ATYTSIAELCAAAT
+280 ATYKIVTPVTSIAELCAAAT
-294 KTQEQAVVVFN
+294 ETLEPAVVVFN

-312 ANSNAYFTDGKNG
+312 ASSNAYFTDGRNG

-398 NVTYNAASNVFID
+398 NVTYNAASGVFID

-441 IWFAN
+441 IWYAS

-456 EQEFQLLTSQI
+456 EQEFQLLTSQV
-467 APVSSWSVASESVHV
+467 APVSSWSVVSESVYV

-540 KSFTLRVNE
+540 KSFTLHVNE

-590 AYAKPDDTHIKFYG
+590 AYAKPDDTHIKIYG

-629 VVNGYAIVKI
+629 VVNGYAIVKV

-660 AIDGATATWEGD
+660 AIDGVAATWEGD

-699 IVDAISLTPATSE
+699 IVDAISLTPAMPE
-712 GEKVIYNLAGQ
+712 GEKAIYNLAGQ

-731 INIVGGKKYIV
+731 INIVGGKKYVV